1 MPSSFDLSHGRLG
14 RRRPRIGL
22 LAGVLAFVLQILA
35 WAWMPAWVAAAN
47 TAHPEQ
53 IVICTVEGFKTVI
66 LDAAGSG
73 AVTTGEKPAP
83 KAGDGGC
90 PLCPVMGGLAMAPP
104 PVMVI
109 PAQTGRHGPQALPG
123 SQIAAG
129 WFLSTLQARAPP
141 VIG

>member
-1 MPSSFDLSHGRLG
+1 MPLSFDLSHGRP
-14 RRRPRIGL
+14 RRRRLRIGL
-22 LAGVLAFVLQILA
+22 LAGMLAFVLQILA

-47 TAHPEQ
+47 AAHPEQ
-53 IVICTVEGFKTVI
+53 IVICTVEGFKTVT
-66 LDAAGSG
+66 LDAAAGV
-73 AVTTGEKPAP
+73 AVGEKPAP

-104 PVMVI
+104 AVAVT
-109 PAQTGRHGPQALPG
+109 PADIGRHGVQALPG

-141 VIG
+141 VLG